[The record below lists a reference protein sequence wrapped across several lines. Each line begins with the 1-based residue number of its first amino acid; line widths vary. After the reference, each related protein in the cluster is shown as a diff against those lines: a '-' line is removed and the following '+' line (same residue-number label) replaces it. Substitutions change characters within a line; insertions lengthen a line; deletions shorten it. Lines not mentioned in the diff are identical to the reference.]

1 MSYRPSHRAVVLFL
15 ACLTAHGGSASAA
28 IFTVGTGAGCTHGT
42 VQSAINA
49 ANAAPGA
56 DTVRLTRSLTYQPE
70 ANTINGSE
78 NLNLVGGFATCT
90 QAVTDNIKTVVSGAG
105 GAAEPVFRI
114 TAGTGVVVKLRH
126 LTISGGDEDG
136 NGRGGGINFQG
147 DGVLEIIESTIS
159 NNTAAYGGGI
169 YALGT
174 GTNAELIISEGTVIS
189 SNTARYSGG
198 GVSIG
203 GPIEMTMTA
212 PNSIIAFNEALGEA
226 AGTGYG
232 GGMEVNG
239 QAIAYIGTS
248 GVGGLGAI
256 YSNTA
261 IDGGGISIISGS
273 ADGADAT
280 VHLFTTNPSLP
291 VMVRGNYAS
300 DTGGAVY
307 LQSWAAGFPS
317 FATSTALLCAWDF
330 RLEDNAARDGSALYL
345 NSEINFDNSRGSV
358 VKLNNSTC
366 THPAAVRCASG
377 VACNTISGNDA
388 VNTDGELSGG
398 ATLRALAG
406 TLLYAYRFEMRGNRA
421 GDAIRAN
428 GNGGGPIGTTQ
439 LDDCLLANNQLT
451 RQLVR
456 IEANYITYIGSCTIA
471 GNLIAS
477 TDVIHS
483 EYDLTMRE
491 TIIDQPGNLTL
502 AYSGSGGTSLVVA
515 NVLAS
520 DVTTLPADPS
530 IISGDPSF
538 IDAANGNFR
547 LRQYSLAVD
556 FAPPVVGDDRDLD
569 NQPRDQ
575 DLAGVPNLFG
585 VRDLGAYERQIGSTD
600 CGAADTIYCN
610 GFEP

>member
-1 MSYRPSHRAVVLFL
+1 MTLRRSIQASVLVLSGLIAL
-15 ACLTAHGGSASAA
+15 AGEVRAA
-28 IFTVGTGAGCTHGT
+28 IFTVGNTAGCSHGT
-42 VQSAINA
+42 IQSAINA

-70 ANTINGSE
+70 ANTINASE

-90 QAVTDNIKTVVSGAG
+90 QAATDSIKTVVSGAG

-114 TAGTGVVVKLRH
+114 TAGTGIVVKLRH

-136 NGRGGGINFQG
+136 GGAGGGIFFQG

-159 NNTAAYGGGI
+159 NNSAAYGGGI

-174 GTNAELIISEGTVIS
+174 GTNAELIISESTVIS

-212 PNSIIAFNEALGEA
+212 PNSIIAFNEALGQA

-232 GGMEVNG
+232 GGLQVSG
-239 QAIAYIGTS
+239 QATAYIGTS
-248 GVGGLGAI
+248 GAGGLGAI

-261 IDGGGISIISGS
+261 IDGGGIAVISGA

-280 VHLFTTNPSLP
+280 LYLYTTNPSQP
-291 VMVRGNYAS
+291 IGVFGNYAS

-307 LQSWAAGFPS
+307 LQSYQAVGLDD
-317 FATSTALLCAWDF
+317 STARLCAWDF
-330 RLEDNAARDGSALYL
+330 RIEDNAARDGSAIYL
-345 NSEINFDNSRGSV
+345 NSDSFLDIYEGSV
-358 VKLNNSTC
+358 VQLNDPAC
-366 THPAAVRCASG
+366 TRPGAVRCASG
-377 VACNTISGNDA
+377 IPCNTISANDA
-388 VNTDGELSGG
+388 VTTGGGFSDG
-398 ATLRALAG
+398 ATLR
-406 TLLYAYRFEMRGNRA
+406 LLPRSSVKAYRVDMRGNRG
-421 GDAIRAN
+421 GDGVRAS
-428 GNGGGPIGTTQ
+428 GEFSV
-439 LDDCLLANNQLT
+439 LALEDCLLADNALT
-451 RQLVR
+451 RQLIR
-456 IEANYITYIGSCTIA
+456 MEGASYATIDGCTFA
-471 GNLIAS
+471 RNALGS
-477 TDVIHS
+477 TDVMHIENS
-483 EYDLTMRE
+483 LQLRE

-502 AYSGSGGTSLVVA
+502 AYSGGAGGLDA
-515 NVLAS
+515 GNVLAS
-520 DVTTLPADPS
+520 DITTLPADAS

-538 IDAANGNFR
+538 IDAANGDFH

-556 FAPPVVGDDRDLD
+556 FAPAVTGDDRDLE

-575 DLAGVPNLFG
+575 DLGGVPNLFG
-585 VRDLGAYERQIGSTD
+585 VRDLGAYERQIGAND
-600 CGAADTIYCN
+600 CGAADTIFCN